1 MAVLRPGQGSST
13 EMEFNLADLFE
24 GVVDAV
30 PEREAL
36 YAEGRRLTFRQL
48 DARANRLAHY
58 FLSVGVAPGDHIG
71 CHMMNGTE
79 YLETMLALFK
89 IRAVP
94 VNVNFRY
101 VEDELLYLYKD
112 ADLKGVVFDSEF
124 ADRVSAVLPR
134 VDAVRHLVAVGPADG
149 YALPDGTV
157 AYDDA
162 LAGQSDDRDGFPVRS
177 AGDLFVIYTGGT
189 TGMPKGVMWRHE
201 DIFFAGIGGGY
212 PMGEPLAKPSDAG
225 PRAAANSPM
234 VSFPAPPLMHGAAEL
249 GSFINFM
256 GGGKVVLVRRY
267 TGHSALALIE
277 QEKVN
282 TLTIVGDAMALPLVD
297 ALAEK
302 EYDVSS
308 LVALASAGAI
318 LSQPLRDLI
327 AKRLPNVFVIDS
339 FGSTETGFNGTAAAG
354 SQPSEGLKFAVNE
367 RTSVFDDDRK
377 PVQPGSGV
385 VGRVAQRGHIPVGYY
400 GDPVKTAETFV
411 QIDGERWVLLGDMA
425 TVEADGSMRFLGRGS
440 ICINS
445 GGEKIYPEEVEGAL
459 KSHPDLVDAVVAG
472 IPDER
477 WGQRVAA
484 VLQTRPGAAVP
495 TQEEIEQHLAS
506 RIARYKVPRFL
517 HAVETMQRS
526 PSGKPDYGWATKV
539 LTEAAAG
546 APA

>member
-1 MAVLRPGQGSST
+1 
-13 EMEFNLADLFE
+13 MEFNLADLFE

-30 PEREAL
+30 PDREAL
-36 YAEGRRLTFRQL
+36 YAEGRRLTFREL
-48 DARANRLAHY
+48 DGRANRLAHY

-112 ADLKGVVFDSEF
+112 ADLQGVVFDTEF
-124 ADRVSAVLPR
+124 ADRVGAVLPR
-134 VDAVRHLVAVGPADG
+134 VDAVRHLIAVGPGSG
-149 YALPDGTV
+149 YALPEGSV

-162 LAGQSDDRDGFPVRS
+162 LAGQPDTRDGFPVRS
-177 AGDLFVIYTGGT
+177 ADDLFVIYTGGT

-212 PMGEPLAKPSDAG
+212 PMGEPLAMPSDAG

-302 EYDVSS
+302 DYDVSS

-327 AKRLPNVFVIDS
+327 AERLPNVFVIDS
-339 FGSTETGFNGTAAAG
+339 FGSTETGFNGTASAG
-354 SQPSEGLKFAVNE
+354 SQPSEGLKFAVNA
-367 RTSVFDDDRK
+367 RTSVFDDERK

-495 TQEEIEQHLAS
+495 TQQEIEQHLAS

>member
-1 MAVLRPGQGSST
+1 MQ
-13 EMEFNLADLFE
+13 FNIADMFE

-30 PEREAL
+30 PDREAL
-36 YAEGRRLTFRQL
+36 YAEGRRLTFREL
-48 DARANRLAHY
+48 DERANRLAHH
-58 FLSVGVAPGDHIG
+58 FQSVGIGLGDHVG

-79 YLETMLALFK
+79 YLETMIALFK

-112 ADLKGVVFDSEF
+112 ADLKGVVYDTEF
-124 ADRVSAVLPR
+124 ADRISSVLPR
-134 VDAVRHLVAVGPADG
+134 VDAVKHLVAVGPVSSD
-149 YALPDGTV
+149 LPSGTV
-157 AYDDA
+157 LYDDA
-162 LAGQSDDRDGFPVRS
+162 IAAQSDTRDGFPERS
-177 AGDLFVIYTGGT
+177 ADDLFVIYTGGT
-189 TGMPKGVMWRHE
+189 TGMPKGVMWRQE
-201 DIFFAGIGGGY
+201 DIFFAGMGGGY
-212 PMGEPLAKPSDAG
+212 PMQEPLAKPEDAG
-225 PRAAANSPM
+225 PRALANTPM

-256 GGGKVVLVRRY
+256 GGGKVCLIRRY
-267 TGHSALALIE
+267 TGHGALSLIE
-277 QEKVN
+277 QEKCN
-282 TLTIVGDAMALPLVD
+282 SMTIVGDAMALPLVD
-297 ALAEK
+297 ALAER

-308 LVALASAGAI
+308 LYALASAGAI

-327 AKRLPNVFVIDS
+327 AERLPNVFVIDS

-367 RTSVFDDDRK
+367 RTRVFDDERK
-377 PVQPGSGV
+377 AVQPGSGV
-385 VGRVAQRGHIPVGYY
+385 VGRVAQRGHIPLGYY

-411 QIDGERWVLLGDMA
+411 EIDGERWVLLGDMA
-425 TVEADGSMRFLGRGS
+425 TVEEDGSMRFLGRGS

-459 KSHPDLVDAVVAG
+459 KSMPGVIDAVVAG

-484 VLQTRPGAAVP
+484 VLQTRPGAAAP
-495 TQEEIEQHLAS
+495 TQQELEQHLAS
-506 RIARYKVPRFL
+506 RIARYKVPRFI
-517 HAVETMQRS
+517 HTVETMQRS

-539 LTEAAAG
+539 LTDAAG
-546 APA
+546 ATA

>member
-1 MAVLRPGQGSST
+1 MQ
-13 EMEFNLADLFE
+13 FNLADLFE
-24 GVVDAV
+24 DIVDHV
-30 PEREAL
+30 PDREAL
-36 YAEGRRLTFRQL
+36 YAEGRRLTFREL
-48 DARANRLAHY
+48 DARANRLAHH
-58 FLSVGVAPGDHIG
+58 FLSVGIEPGQHVG

-101 VEDELLYLYKD
+101 VEDELLYLYRD
-112 ADLKGVVFDSEF
+112 ADLVGVVYDTEF
-124 ADRVSAVLPR
+124 ADRVASVLPR
-134 VDAVRHLVAVGPADG
+134 TDKLKHLVAVGPGVDVE
-149 YALPDGTV
+149 LPGSI

-162 LAGQSDDRDGFPVRS
+162 VAVQPDDRSGFPERS
-177 AGDLFVIYTGGT
+177 ADDLFVIYTGGT

-201 DIFFAGIGGGY
+201 DIFYAGLGGGY
-212 PMGEPLAKPSDAG
+212 PMGEQLKAPEEAG
-225 PRAAANSPM
+225 PRAAANTPM

-256 GGGKVVLVRRY
+256 GGGKVVLIRRY
-267 TGHSALALIE
+267 TGDGALSLIE

-282 TLTIVGDAMALPLVD
+282 TITIVGDAMALPLVD
-297 ALAEK
+297 ALAERD
-302 EYDVSS
+302 YDVSS
-308 LVALASAGAI
+308 LLALASAGAL
-318 LSQPLRDLI
+318 LSQPLRDRI
-327 AKRLPNVFVIDS
+327 AKHLPNVFVIDS

-354 SQPSEGLKFAVNE
+354 SQPVDGLKFAINE
-367 RTSVFDDDRK
+367 RTRVFDEHRR
-377 PVQPGSGV
+377 PVEPGSGV

-459 KSHPDLVDAVVAG
+459 KAHPDVVDAIVAG
-472 IPDER
+472 IPDDR

-484 VLQTRPGAAVP
+484 VLQMREGASIL
-495 TQEEIEQHLAS
+495 TQEEVEQHLAS

-517 HAVETMQRS
+517 HTVELMQRS
-526 PSGKPDYGWATKV
+526 PSGKPDYGWATKL
-539 LTEAAAG
+539 LTEAAG